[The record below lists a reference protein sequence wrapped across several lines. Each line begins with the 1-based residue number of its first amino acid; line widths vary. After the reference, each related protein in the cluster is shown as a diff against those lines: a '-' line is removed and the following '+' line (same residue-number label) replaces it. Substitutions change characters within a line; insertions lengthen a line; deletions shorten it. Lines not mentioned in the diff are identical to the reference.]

1 MEGRKKKRK
10 KEEQKEKS
18 FVLNSYFFRVHVDYL
33 DTHLIRFSFI
43 QHESL
48 PLRYIN
54 LNALT
59 SVLAS
64 SESLQYS
71 HNWLA
76 YFPTHFIFLPLEASS
91 LPFRTCP
98 TELFAISQLK
108 WTLALTNGSL
118 RLPLPP
124 SVYLCVW
131 CCWNEMNKSHGI
143 SLNAPLAAA
152 SPCHRPR
159 PSLAHLWCS
168 LLRF

>member
-1 MEGRKKKRK
+1 MN
-10 KEEQKEKS
+10 
-18 FVLNSYFFRVHVDYL
+18 L
-33 DTHLIRFSFI
+33 
-43 QHESL
+43 SL
-48 PLRYIN
+48 LRYIN

-108 WTLALTNGSL
+108 WTLALTSGSL
-118 RLPLPP
+118 PLPLPP

-143 SLNAPLAAA
+143 SLNAPQAAA

-159 PSLAHLWCS
+159 LPPWHTCGAAYYVFKCGSVIIYEMRLSNNNSCLKGNPGPE
-168 LLRF
+168 LDF